1 MKNKKNFTILG
12 IGVINLIASFFA
24 VSKLSTMLPLNIF
37 ADNVVDKMCSK
48 NMLLLIP
55 VAVLLICAVQV
66 LYRLK
71 TMDKTVT
78 TGKRIEDALFTFIT
92 GILLLVN
99 WTLIYIGSE
108 YTATNLVSKEF
119 PILYFITAIIG
130 VLMVVNYSAYP
141 INKFGSIIGLRT
153 KETLEDE
160 NVWRLA
166 NRFNAFTGFV
176 SALIVIG
183 LSVYFTLV
191 GFNWVY
197 LILGII
203 FCGTLMF
210 YAPKLYAQMVAS
222 KKENIIIE

>member
-55 VAVLLICAVQV
+55 VVVLLLCAGQV

-141 INKFGSIIGLRT
+141 INKFGSVIGLRT

-183 LSVYFTLV
+183 LSVYFALV

>member
-55 VAVLLICAVQV
+55 VVVLLLCAGQV

-141 INKFGSIIGLRT
+141 INKFGSVIGLRT

>member
-48 NMLLLIP
+48 NMLLLMP
-55 VAVLLICAVQV
+55 VVVLLLCAVQV

>member
-55 VAVLLICAVQV
+55 VVVLLLCAVQV

-141 INKFGSIIGLRT
+141 INKFGSVIGLRT

-166 NRFNAFTGFV
+166 NRFNAFTGFI

-183 LSVYFTLV
+183 LSVYFALV

-197 LILGII
+197 LTLGII

>member
-55 VAVLLICAVQV
+55 VVVLLLCAGQV

-141 INKFGSIIGLRT
+141 INKFGSVIGLRT

-183 LSVYFTLV
+183 LSVYFALV

-210 YAPKLYAQMVAS
+210 YAPKLYAQMVAQ
-222 KKENIIIE
+222 

>member
-55 VAVLLICAVQV
+55 VVVLLLCAVQV

-78 TGKRIEDALFTFIT
+78 TGKRIEDAIFTFIT

-141 INKFGSIIGLRT
+141 INKFGSVIGLRT

-183 LSVYFTLV
+183 LSVYFALV

>member
-55 VAVLLICAVQV
+55 VVVLLLCAVQV

-141 INKFGSIIGLRT
+141 INKFGSVIGLRT

-197 LILGII
+197 LTLGII

>member
-55 VAVLLICAVQV
+55 VVVLLLCAVQV

-141 INKFGSIIGLRT
+141 INKFGSVIGLRT

-183 LSVYFTLV
+183 LSVYFALV

-197 LILGII
+197 LTLGII

>member
-55 VAVLLICAVQV
+55 VVVLLLCAGQV

>member
-55 VAVLLICAVQV
+55 VVVLLLCAGQV

-183 LSVYFTLV
+183 LSVYFALV

>member
-55 VAVLLICAVQV
+55 VVVLLLCAGQV

-141 INKFGSIIGLRT
+141 INKFGSVIGLRT

-166 NRFNAFTGFV
+166 DRFNAFTGFV

>member
-55 VAVLLICAVQV
+55 VVVLLLCAVQV

-183 LSVYFTLV
+183 LSVYFALV

-197 LILGII
+197 LTLGII